1 MWMKIKK
8 VGEKLKLLLGGSKKK
23 NYIHSLNE
31 KENKKKGG
39 WKLKLVFGS
48 FRK

>member
-1 MWMKIKK
+1 MKIKK

-23 NYIHSLNE
+23 LYSLFE
-31 KENKKKGG
+31 WKGKQKKGG